1 MNPFDM
7 KILAPAKKPTT
18 DDINQGFSAE
28 RGALSFFYEQLLR
41 GRLNAGTDVGGLQTG
56 FIGEGFKVRPT
67 SPASMTVT
75 VTAGLGWFYDPTDP
89 LVIAQ
94 DITGL
99 RYQGTNDASP
109 FRPLVLGQAVE
120 LTVPAAPAVGNSRY
134 DIIEVRPKREVANYG
149 PEIRYDSGVNDWRP
163 LGGGTFLRYSS
174 DQTEVGSVVTPVLST
189 APVSY
194 VKGVE
199 APTGTQVEPPT
210 TPGYVRIARILV
222 AEGVTS
228 VDSDVICNRRSL
240 VFPNGVG
247 FVAGRGTMRSERG
260 QKVRPSLTH
269 VVAPPG
275 VQVFLFNRD
284 TVPLVSGFPIALN
297 IGVLTGAPLK
307 FFTGGSELVNPIDSM
322 TPDPDNEHPIIA
334 HGASVSMN
342 RTLSI
347 SFISNTEMANPLFAS
362 PAGLY
367 AEGEYYSVMRPFVC
381 GWSGTN
387 WDMDM
392 STQDPIEFSFWMA
405 LSY

>member
-1 MNPFDM
+1 
-7 KILAPAKKPTT
+7 
-18 DDINQGFSAE
+18 
-28 RGALSFFYEQLLR
+28 
-41 GRLNAGTDVGGLQTG
+41 
-56 FIGEGFKVRPT
+56 
-67 SPASMTVT
+67 MTVT

-134 DIIEVRPKREVANYG
+134 DIIEVRPKREVADYG

-174 DQTEVGSVVTPVLST
+174 DQTEVGSVTTPVLST

-222 AEGVTS
+222 TEGVTS

-247 FVAGRGTMRSERG
+247 FVAGRGTFRSERG
-260 QKVRPSLTH
+260 QKVRPNLTH
-269 VVAPPG
+269 VIAPPG

-284 TVPLVSGFPIALN
+284 TVPLGSGFPITPN
-297 IGVLTGAPLK
+297 IGVFTGAPLK
-307 FFTGGSELVNPIDSM
+307 FFTGGCELVNPVASM
-322 TPDPDNEHPIIA
+322 TPTTDNERPIIS
-334 HGASVSMN
+334 HGPAVAMN
-342 RTLSI
+342 RFLQVGDI
-347 SFISNTEMANPLFAS
+347 DGAEMANPLFAS
-362 PAGLY
+362 PAGKY
-367 AEGEYYSVMRPFVC
+367 ADGEYFSSLRPYFC

-387 WDMDM
+387 WTLDME
-392 STQDPIEFSFWMA
+392 TQDPIEFSFWMA
-405 LSY
+405 VAY